1 MELGWGAGW
10 AEGREE
16 EPVGPLGKKR
26 ENTPLGRTRGIGSV
40 LFLLIY
46 IYIHIFQNHFKIGS
60 KIFINHF
67 EFCVQKHPSQ

>member
-46 IYIHIFQNHFKIGS
+46 IYTYIS
-60 KIFINHF
+60 KPF
-67 EFCVQKHPSQ
+67 

>member
-1 MELGWGAGW
+1 MRRALRWAKELGWGAGW

-46 IYIHIFQNHFKIGS
+46 IYTYIS
-60 KIFINHF
+60 KPF
-67 EFCVQKHPSQ
+67 